1 MIGLDKLNYRLGSVN
16 IGLDQLISVWIGYYQ
31 SRLVN
36 VGLDGLNIKKYWLIL
51 VMIGQY
57 RLKCWLRLTD
67 INRYLYRIIL
77 TNYRLILTSYRLKM
91 PKTEYIVV

>member
-36 VGLDGLNIKKYWLIL
+36 ISLDGLNVKKYWLIL
-51 VMIGQY
+51 VRIG
-57 RLKCWLRLTD
+57 
-67 INRYLYRIIL
+67 
-77 TNYRLILTSYRLKM
+77 
-91 PKTEYIVV
+91 